1 MLLKEI
7 VEKRRYAFT
16 EGPLDWRQAL
26 RECCKPLEEEG
37 LVDPVYADVII
48 KNVEKHGPYIV
59 LVPGVAMPHTTENAQ
74 GCNGTGIG
82 FMRCAQPVHFDEEGH
97 SPEKDAQIFFTLCST
112 NQAEHFQNM
121 QRLMA
126 VLTNDE
132 AVEKLKSAITAED
145 LLAIDGMVDE
155 SFFVDA

>member
-7 VEKRRYAFT
+7 VEKKRYAFV
-16 EGPLDWRQAL
+16 EGKLDWREAL
-26 RECCKPLEEEG
+26 RQCCKPLEAEG

-48 KNVEKHGPYIV
+48 ENVEKNGPYIV

-82 FMRCAQPVHFDEEGH
+82 FMRSDESVHFDEEN
-97 SPEKDAQIFFTLCST
+97 PTPDTDAQIFFTLCST
-112 NQAEHFQNM
+112 NQDEHFKNM

-126 VLTNDE
+126 VLTNEE
-132 AVEKLKSAITAED
+132 AVEKLKMATSPED
-145 LLAIDGMVDE
+145 LLEIDAMVGDE
-155 SFFVDA
+155 